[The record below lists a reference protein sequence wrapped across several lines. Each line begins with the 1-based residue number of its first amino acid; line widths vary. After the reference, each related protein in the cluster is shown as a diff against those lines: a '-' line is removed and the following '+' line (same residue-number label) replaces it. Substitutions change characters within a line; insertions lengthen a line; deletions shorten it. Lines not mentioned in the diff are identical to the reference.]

1 MTTDNRTREGAS
13 TAVDVRDG
21 HLGRLA
27 VTRLHPGLEQV
38 GVGARTGTEAVAA
51 VHGGGQLARHRA
63 LTPPGTG

>member
-1 MTTDNRTREGAS
+1 MTTDSRTCEAAS
-13 TAVDVRDG
+13 TAVDVPDG

-27 VTRLHPGLEQV
+27 ITRLHPGLEQL
-38 GVGARTGTEAVAA
+38 GVGARTGTEVVAA